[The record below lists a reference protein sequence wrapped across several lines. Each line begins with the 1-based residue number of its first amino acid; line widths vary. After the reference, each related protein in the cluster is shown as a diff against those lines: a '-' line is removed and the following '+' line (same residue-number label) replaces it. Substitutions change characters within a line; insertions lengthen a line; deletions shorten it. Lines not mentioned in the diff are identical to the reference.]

1 MTQSLED
8 LEELDDL
15 RHYSKKE
22 QIEAIKG
29 LYQNQTSWVAKESI
43 RGGGEFVRSGFSKA
57 HFPLELIQNAD
68 DEEATTMLFEHD
80 RAQEQLRI
88 FDDGDGFD
96 LEGVVSVCQQG
107 QSRKESDKQIG
118 FMGIGFKSLF
128 EVCDQVEIH
137 SNGYHFKF
145 DTREEK
151 EHDEEVP
158 GFLLPHWMEDQSIPQ
173 PQFLDEHSRNEYETA
188 IIGHVSSDVDIR
200 PALEPN
206 NLSPSVFLFL
216 DNLETV
222 RIQSDTDELDRT
234 LGGGVADQYNDAI
247 DTARTLYKNKIE
259 NEIELDTPVEVRD
272 IHHDGETQSYVLF
285 RNIWEPEDVERPQ
298 FREDLERSELFV
310 AFQLDQSKEMIR
322 DAEGTIRISPVHSYL
337 PVKQFE
343 DIKVDFVLH
352 ADFDLTLNRED
363 VQRNSPWNNEIV
375 EELQQKVLIPVAET
389 IAEHDRWH
397 QHLELVVPNENRM
410 EVEGLIHENLLAEFA
425 DKLAST
431 NLLRVSKTEG
441 QQFVSPDE
449 ATIASEDVIEL
460 FSSETI
466 HDTTEQWPVL
476 PVQRPVLERLDKK
489 EPLDVPDLLSDLS
502 TETLEEYDLEW
513 FKQMY
518 LRIAKSERP
527 SEEDS
532 EEEVL
537 ESNWSIDEETK
548 VAFKNNIVLTEM
560 MTLKSGTAR
569 HKGRKWCGPRIQP
582 LNGYKSIKDDVQS
595 LTEHSLINSDLFN
608 GEERTLLWKLF
619 SELGAEELTTAEL
632 LAEAAASDNLAAV
645 DAPQIVQAYASDDSV
660 DENTAQWLDSLTLQG
675 RAGERLIDEI
685 QKNPSPKKVAEA
697 GKQWA
702 RDSWNSLSNN
712 DRRETL
718 QYLKLDE
725 NADTEAFG
733 DISLPQKSGG
743 WANPSELLFPKEYH
757 PEHDYE
763 ALQEE
768 YDDVLR
774 SRTSGFVD
782 PALIG
787 DDDPIEWRNFLKD
800 LGVCDEDA
808 KKDLSGVIGEEFTR
822 RELEKGGYDIVDDN
836 RDGRNVG
843 KDFVDSKDN
852 YYEIKSTM
860 RKHQKIGIEGKQF
873 DELDKSRDEDY
884 EYIVIAV
891 ENSLD
896 IGEIAIRDV
905 STASDIMKQQQGVE
919 YDPTNTSKSDPL

>member
-1 MTQSLED
+1 MNRD
-8 LEELDDL
+8 LDDIQELEHL
-15 RHYSKKE
+15 RRYSKKE
-22 QIEAIKG
+22 QVEAIRD

-68 DEEATTMLFEHD
+68 DEGATAMLFEHD
-80 RAQEQLRI
+80 RDQEQLRV
-88 FDDGDGFD
+88 FDDGDGFN

-158 GFLLPHWMEDQSIPQ
+158 GFLLPHWTGDQNVPQ
-173 PQFLDEHSRNEYETA
+173 PQFFDEYPRKEYETA

-200 PALEPN
+200 PALEPD

-216 DNLETV
+216 NSLETV
-222 RIQSDTDELDRT
+222 RILSDTDELDRT
-234 LGGGVADQYNDAI
+234 LGGGVADVYNHAI
-247 DTARTLYKNKIE
+247 ETARTLYKNNIE
-259 NEIELDTPVEVRD
+259 NESKLETPVEVREV
-272 IHHDGETQSYVLF
+272 HHNGERQSYVLF
-285 RNIWEPEDVERPQ
+285 RNVWEPEDVERPQ
-298 FREDLERSELFV
+298 FREDLDRSELFV
-310 AFQLDQSKEMIR
+310 AFQLDQTKEMIR

-343 DIKVDFVLH
+343 DIEVDFVLH

-363 VQRNSPWNNEIV
+363 IQRNSPWNNRIV
-375 EELQQKVLIPVAET
+375 RELQQKVLVPVAET
-389 IAEHDRWH
+389 IAAHDRWH
-397 QHLELVVPNENRM
+397 QDLELVVPNENRK

-431 NLLRVSKTEG
+431 NLLRVARTEG
-441 QQFVSPDE
+441 QEFVSPDK
-449 ATIASEDVIEL
+449 ATIATDDVIEL

-466 HDTTEQWPVL
+466 LDTTGQWPVL
-476 PVQRPVLERLDKK
+476 PVQRPVLERLGKK
-489 EPLDVPDLLSDLS
+489 EPLDVPALLSDLS
-502 TETLEEYDLEW
+502 TETLEEYDFEW

-518 LRIAKSERP
+518 LRIAESERP

-537 ESNWSIDEETK
+537 ESNWSIDTDTK
-548 VAFKNNIVLTEM
+548 VAFKNKIVLTET
-560 MTLKSGTAR
+560 MTLESGTAGY
-569 HKGRKWCGPRIQP
+569 KGKRWEGPRIQ
-582 LNGYKSIKDDVQS
+582 LLTGYESIQDEVQS
-595 LTEHSLINSDLFN
+595 LTEHNLVNSNLFN

-632 LAEAAASDNLAAV
+632 LAEAAASGDLAAV
-645 DAPQIVQAYASDDSV
+645 DAPQIAQAYAANERV

-675 RAGERLIDEI
+675 RAGEKLIDEI
-685 QKNPSPKKVAEA
+685 QKNPSPEKAAEA

-718 QYLKLDE
+718 QYLKSDK
-725 NADTEAFG
+725 NVDTEAFG
-733 DISLPQKSGG
+733 EISLPRKSGG
-743 WANPSELLFPKEYH
+743 WVNPSGLLFPKEYN
-757 PEHDYE
+757 PEYDYKT
-763 ALQEE
+763 LQEE
-768 YDDVLR
+768 YDNVLR
-774 SRTSGFVD
+774 SGTSGFVD

-787 DDDPIEWRNFLKD
+787 DDDPTEWRNFLKE

-808 KKDLSGVIGEEFTR
+808 KKDLSGDIGEEFAR
-822 RELEKGGYDIVDDN
+822 RELEKMGYDIVNDN

-843 KDFVDSKDN
+843 KDFVDSN
-852 YYEIKSTM
+852 GTYYEIKSTVG
-860 RKHQKIGIEGKQF
+860 KHQKIEIEDTQF
-873 DELDKSRDEDY
+873 AELDKSRGKDY

-896 IGEIAIRDV
+896 LEDIAIQDA
-905 STASDIMKQQQGVE
+905 STASDIMKEQQGVE
-919 YDPTNTSKSDPL
+919 YDPGKTSKSSPL